1 MNAQHLIVPVILSGG
16 VGTRLWPASRKLQPK
31 QLLPLVDDRS
41 MIAAT
46 ADRIRALTT
55 GIDPIIVT
63 NVDHADAIRREMLRS
78 GYPETRLLLEPV
90 GRNTAPAVAV
100 AAYEII
106 DTFGDRLMLVL
117 PADHAITDETAFA
130 SAVEEA
136 ADCAAAGYLLT
147 FGITPSGP
155 ETGYGY
161 IRRGKPITDRV
172 ARVAEFVEKP
182 DAGTAAAY
190 VESGEYLWNSGMFL
204 FKASRYVEE
213 LEQHAPDIAAASR
226 RAYDNAERKNATV
239 LLDEEAFTSCRAD
252 SIDYA
257 VMERTSR
264 AAVVPTDPGWSDV
277 GSWTSLW
284 EIGDKDDDGNVLVG
298 DTVTEGVT
306 NSYIRSAGRLVAAVG
321 VDRTIVV
328 DTPDAVLVAG
338 MDAAQDVKAIVEQ
351 LEAAGR
357 REYETD
363 TTVHRPW
370 GQFRTIDQ
378 GPGYRVLHL
387 WLDPGGKT
395 SMKQHEHRSEHWL
408 VIRGVA
414 RITTDTATRLVPT
427 RESVYI
433 PPGEI
438 HRLENPGDDVLEVIE
453 IDIGSYVG
461 EDDIKRF
468 LDAYGRTER
477 RG

>member
-1 MNAQHLIVPVILSGG
+1 M
-16 VGTRLWPASRKLQPK
+16 GTRLWPASRRLQPK

-46 ADRIRALTT
+46 VDRIHAVTT

-63 NVDHADAIRREMLRS
+63 NVDHADAIRREMRRS
-78 GYPETRLLLEPV
+78 GYADTRLLLEPV

-100 AAYEII
+100 AAYEVLS
-106 DTFGDRLMLVL
+106 TYGDRLMLVL
-117 PADHAITDETAFA
+117 PADHTISDEGAFA
-130 SAVEEA
+130 EAISAA
-136 ADCAAAGYLLT
+136 SDAAAAGYLLT
-147 FGITPSGP
+147 FGINPSGP

-161 IRRGKPITDRV
+161 IRSGKPISDRV
-172 ARVAEFVEKP
+172 ARIAEFREKP
-182 DAGTAAAY
+182 DVETAGEFVA
-190 VESGEYLWNSGMFL
+190 SGEYLWNSGMFL
-204 FKASRYVEE
+204 FKASRYIEE
-213 LEQHAPDIAAASR
+213 LEQHAPDIASASR
-226 RAYDNAERKNATV
+226 LAFERAERKNATV
-239 LLDEEAFTSCRAD
+239 ALDVEAFTACRAD
-252 SIDYA
+252 SVDYA
-257 VMERTSR
+257 VMEHTSR
-264 AAVVPTDPGWSDV
+264 AAVLPTDPGWNDV

-284 EIGDKDDDGNVLVG
+284 EIGKKDTSGNVIVG
-298 DTVTEGVT
+298 DVETVGVT
-306 NSYIRSAGRLVAAVG
+306 DSYVRSAGRLVAAVG
-321 VDRTIVV
+321 IDNTIVV
-328 DTPDAVLVAG
+328 DTPDAVLVAS
-338 MDAAQDVKAIVEQ
+338 MDAAQDVKAIVDQ
-351 LEAAGR
+351 LKAAGR
-357 REYETD
+357 REFETD

-414 RITTDTATRLVPT
+414 RITTDEATRLVPT

-438 HRLENPGDDVLEVIE
+438 HRLENPGEDVLEVIE

-468 LDAYGRTER
+468 LDIYGRTER
-477 RG
+477 EG